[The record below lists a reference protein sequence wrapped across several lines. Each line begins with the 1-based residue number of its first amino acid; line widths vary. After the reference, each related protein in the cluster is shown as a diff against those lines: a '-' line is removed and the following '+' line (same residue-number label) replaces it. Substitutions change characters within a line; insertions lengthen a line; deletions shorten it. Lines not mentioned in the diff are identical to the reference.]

1 MKIQFEKYHGTG
13 NDFIMIDGR
22 KNDFPIYDFG
32 LIENLCKSK
41 FGIGAD
47 GLIAITESDKAAF
60 QMHYFNA
67 DGKPG
72 SMCGN
77 GGRCAVAFAAKHDF
91 FTRNEIIF
99 LAFDGLHDAKV
110 DVAMAH
116 RKFVEVSL
124 GMSNVSKYEWIGDD
138 IFLDTGSPHY
148 VTFEHV
154 ISNIDVVHAGRKIRH
169 SSRFEAS
176 GVNVNFVETDLEKIS
191 VSTYERGVENETLS
205 CGTGVTASAI
215 ACAIKQKKEGDLYYE
230 VKTKGGLLEVSFT
243 RDKDFFS
250 NIVLKG
256 PATHVFNGDIEI

>member
-22 KNDFPIYDFG
+22 KNDFPIDDFG
-32 LIENLCKSK
+32 LIESICKSK
-41 FGIGAD
+41 LGIGAD
-47 GLIAITESDKAAF
+47 GLIVITESEVAAF

-77 GGRCAVAFAAKHDF
+77 GGRCAVAFAAKYDF
-91 FTRNEIIF
+91 FKRNDIIF
-99 LAFDGLHDAKV
+99 LAYDGLHNAQV

-116 RKFVEVSL
+116 RKFVDVSL
-124 GMSNVSKYEWIGDD
+124 GMSNISKYEWIGDD
-138 IFLDTGSPHY
+138 IFLDKGTTHY

-154 ISNIDVVHAGRKIRH
+154 ISNIDVVLAGRKIRN
-169 SSRFEAS
+169 SPKFES
-176 GVNVNFVETDLEKIS
+176 VGVNVNFVETGLEEIY
-191 VSTYERGVENETLS
+191 VRTYERGVENETLS

-215 ACAIKQKKEGDLYYE
+215 ACAIKQKKEGDLYFD
-230 VKTKGGLLEVSFT
+230 VKTAGGQLEVSFT
-243 RDKDFFS
+243 RVKDLFS